1 MDLCLVH
8 AGGLEGLPLPT
19 WSPQTLVSLQATV
32 AALEKE
38 VAQLKEITMA
48 SNTTSLHL
56 SPDKSAAVVSVSMP
70 TGNPIIA
77 VLVVGWFEGEKE
89 REMVEVGWQV

>member
-1 MDLCLVH
+1 MQEALRAYHCLP
-8 AGGLEGLPLPT
+8 GLQ
-19 WSPQTLVSLQATV
+19 QTLVSLQATV

-38 VAQLKEITMA
+38 VAQLKETTMA

-70 TGNPIIA
+70 TGNPNSST
-77 VLVVGWFEGEKE
+77 
-89 REMVEVGWQV
+89 RSRMV